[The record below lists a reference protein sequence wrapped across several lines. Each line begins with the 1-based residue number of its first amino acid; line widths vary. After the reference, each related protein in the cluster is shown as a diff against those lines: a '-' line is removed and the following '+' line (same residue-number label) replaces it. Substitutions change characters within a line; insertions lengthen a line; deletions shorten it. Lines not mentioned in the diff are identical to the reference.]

1 MNKEGQKVN
10 IFSKKKINFVG
21 VLTWWNRWR
30 VDGPQSS
37 LMRARM
43 KLGAVVVAST
53 RSGLAPSEVLD
64 AEHPLREMAARG
76 GAKSPQMW
84 TSQFEFLAGCVSVPE
99 QLAQGD

>member
-1 MNKEGQKVN
+1 MNKKGQKIN
-10 IFSKKKINFVG
+10 IFSKKKIDCVS
-21 VLTWWNRWR
+21 VLTWLNRWR

-37 LMRARM
+37 LVRARM
-43 KLGAVVVAST
+43 KLVAVAST
-53 RSGLAPSEVLD
+53 RSGGLAPSVVLD
-64 AEHPLREMAARG
+64 AGHPLREMEARG

>member
-1 MNKEGQKVN
+1 MNREGQKVN
-10 IFSKKKINFVG
+10 IFSKKKIDFVG

-37 LMRARM
+37 LVRARM
-43 KLGAVVVAST
+43 KLVAVAST
-53 RSGLAPSEVLD
+53 RSGGLAPSVVLD
-64 AEHPLREMAARG
+64 AGHPLPETATRG